1 MSISRPAMRDARLL
15 IVDDE
20 PANLALLEQIFTEE
34 GFEQVLSTVD
44 ATRVPGLI
52 QGYRP
57 DIVLLDLRMP
67 EVDGYSL
74 LTLIEEQ
81 RREGNWIPVL
91 VLTAD
96 VTRDAR
102 YKALSLGASDFLTKP
117 FDPVEVI
124 LRAWNLL
131 ETRLLYRALSE
142 LGEVPDLA
150 GERRPWRTLR

>member
-1 MSISRPAMRDARLL
+1 MNLRDARLL

-20 PANLALLEQIFTEE
+20 PANLGLLEQIFTAE

-52 QGYRP
+52 QGYKP
-57 DIVLLDLRMP
+57 DIILLDLRMP
-67 EVDGYSL
+67 EVDGFSL

-81 RREGNWIPVL
+81 RHAGNWIPVL

-96 VTRDAR
+96 VTREAR

-117 FDPVEVI
+117 FDHVEVI

-131 ETRLLYRALSE
+131 ETRMLYRTLAA
-142 LGEVPDLA
+142 LGEVPDL
-150 GERRPWRTLR
+150 GLERRPWRKGAQD

>member
-1 MSISRPAMRDARLL
+1 MNTPRPAMRDARLL

-20 PANLALLEQIFTEE
+20 PANLALLEQIFMAE
-34 GFEQVLSTVD
+34 GFQEVLSTVD

-52 QGYRP
+52 QGYKP
-57 DIVLLDLRMP
+57 DIILLDLRMP
-67 EVDGYSL
+67 GVDGYSL

-81 RREGNWIPVL
+81 RRAGNWIPTL

-117 FDPVEVI
+117 FDHVEVV

-131 ETRLLYRALSE
+131 ETRMLYRALAA
-142 LGEVPDLA
+142 LGEMPDMEA
-150 GERRPWRTLR
+150 ERRPWQQET